1 MTISPLAK
9 QTIIKEAIETQK
21 EADQKMFQEIAKELD
36 KPNLTPFERITVLG
50 NVCQIPPAKEKK

>member
-21 EADQKMFQEIAKELD
+21 EADQKMFEEIAKELEEIT
-36 KPNLTPFERITVLG
+36 PNRSLMAFYVGLEVRVKIT
-50 NVCQIPPAKEKK
+50 